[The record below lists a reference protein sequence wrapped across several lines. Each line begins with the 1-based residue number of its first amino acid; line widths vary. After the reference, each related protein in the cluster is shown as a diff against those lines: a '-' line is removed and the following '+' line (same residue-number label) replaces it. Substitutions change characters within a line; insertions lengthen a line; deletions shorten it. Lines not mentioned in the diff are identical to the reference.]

1 MSSMHLNVFIAKSGI
16 CSRRKADSF
25 IKNGQV
31 TVNGACI
38 LQPWH
43 EVTANDSV
51 EIDGQ
56 PLNPQ
61 QHAYIV
67 FNKPKG
73 VTTTLKDRFAEKK
86 IADFIPKKYGRVYPV
101 GRLDRDSRGL
111 IILTNDGDFCFQA
124 THPKFEIEKEYLIK
138 INGKASTEI
147 VKTLKKGV
155 KEGGDKLKVK
165 SASIDNSKDSGSSVK
180 VVISEGKKRH
190 LRRLFKA
197 LGFSVT
203 DLKRVRIG
211 SLKLSGLKAGTFK
224 TLDGKTI
231 RRLVLGEKA

>member
-1 MSSMHLNVFIAKSGI
+1 M
-16 CSRRKADSF
+16 
-25 IKNGQV
+25 
-31 TVNGACI
+31 
-38 LQPWH
+38 
-43 EVTANDSV
+43 E
-51 EIDGQ
+51 EI
-56 PLNPQ
+56 
-61 QHAYIV
+61 IV
-67 FNKPKG
+67 
-73 VTTTLKDRFAEKK
+73 K
-86 IADFIPKKYGRVYPV
+86 ID
-101 GRLDRDSRGL
+101 
-111 IILTNDGDFCFQA
+111 
-124 THPKFEIEKEYLIK
+124 
-138 INGKASTEI
+138 GKASTEI

-165 SASIDNSKDSGSSVK
+165 SASIDNSKDSGPSVK

-224 TLDGKTI
+224 TLDRKTI